1 MSPAGHEGVA
11 HRVGRSSRLEGVL
24 YDLRGPVAERAA
36 ELEKRGEPI
45 LRLNIGNPAPF
56 GFEAPPA
63 IVDALRAAL
72 PHAHGYSESA
82 GLPETRE
89 AIGAHYALRPGFPAL
104 GIEDITV
111 GNGVS
116 ELVGLTLQALLEP
129 GDEVL
134 IPSPDYPLWTAS
146 TVLAGGRAVHYPC
159 IESDGWTPDISA
171 MESLIGP
178 RTAAI
183 VVINPNNPTGAVYG
197 RAVLEQIAEL
207 ARRHGLLLLSD
218 EIYDRV
224 VFPGF
229 AHVSTAQVAPDVP
242 CVTFA
247 GLSKTHRVAGY
258 RAAWMTATGFR
269 DDDPFLSGVRLLASM
284 RMCASVPAQHAIT
297 AALTQDSSLADL
309 VAPDGRLTRQRDA
322 AFGALDAI
330 PGVDTQAAGGGLYL
344 FPRLDPEVHAIRD
357 DEQLV
362 LDLLDAERILLV
374 HGRAFNLHT
383 PDHVRIAFLP
393 EVDVLTDA
401 LRRLGAFLSGYSP
414 PRR

>member
-1 MSPAGHEGVA
+1 MTVGVGH
-11 HRVGRSSRLEGVL
+11 RIGRSSRLEGVL
-24 YDLRGPVAERAA
+24 YDLRGPVAARAA
-36 ELEKRGEPI
+36 ELERRGESI

-56 GFEAPPA
+56 GFEAPDA
-63 IVDALRAAL
+63 IVEALRSAL

-89 AIGAHYALRPGFPAL
+89 AISAHYAARPGFPVL
-104 GIEDITV
+104 GIDDITV

-146 TVLAGGRAVHYPC
+146 TVLAGGRALHYPC
-159 IESDGWTPDISA
+159 VEADGWMPDLAA
-171 MESLIGP
+171 MEAMIGP

-183 VVINPNNPTGAVYG
+183 VVINPNNPTGAVYS
-197 RAVLEQIAEL
+197 REVLEHIAEF
-207 ARRHGLLLLSD
+207 ARRHRLLLLSD

-224 VFPGF
+224 VYPGF
-229 AHVSTAQVAPDVP
+229 THLSLAQVAPDVP

-258 RAAWMTATGFR
+258 RAAWMTTTGFAP
-269 DDDPFLSGVRLLASM
+269 DDPFLSGVRLLASM

-297 AALTQDSSLADL
+297 AALTHDTSLDAL
-309 VAPDGRLTRQRDA
+309 VAPTGRLTVQRDA
-322 AFGALDAI
+322 ALAALEAI
-330 PGVDTQAAGGGLYL
+330 PGVHTQQAGGGLYL
-344 FPRLDPEVHAIRD
+344 FPRLDPEVHRIDD
-357 DEQLV
+357 DERLV

-374 HGRAFNLHT
+374 QGTAFNWFS
-383 PDHVRIAFLP
+383 PDHLRIAFLP
-393 EVDVLTDA
+393 ETEVLTDA
-401 LRRLGAFLSGYSP
+401 LQRFGSFLSGYSP

>member
-1 MSPAGHEGVA
+1 MRAGAMAEA
-11 HRVGRSSRLEGVL
+11 EYRIGRSSRLEGVL
-24 YDLRGPVAERAA
+24 YDLRGPVAARAA
-36 ELEKRGEPI
+36 ELERSGEPI
-45 LRLNIGNPAPF
+45 LRLDIGNPAPF
-56 GFEAPPA
+56 GFEAPAA
-63 IVDALRAAL
+63 IVEALRSAL

-89 AIGAHYALRPGFPAL
+89 AIAAHYAHRGGFPAL
-104 GIEDITV
+104 SIDDITV

-146 TVLAGGRAVHYPC
+146 TVLSGGQAVHYPC
-159 IESDGWTPDISA
+159 VESEGWMPDLAA

-178 RTAAI
+178 HTAAI
-183 VVINPNNPTGAVYG
+183 VIINPNNPTGAVYG
-197 RAVLEQIAEL
+197 REVLEQIAGL

-224 VFPGF
+224 VYPGF
-229 AHVSTAQVAPDVP
+229 EHVSTAQVAPDVP

-258 RAAWMTATGFR
+258 RAAWMTATGFHA
-269 DDDPFLSGVRLLASM
+269 DDRFLSGVRLLASM

-297 AALTQDSSLADL
+297 AALTQDDSLDVL

-322 AFGALDAI
+322 ALDALDAI
-330 PGVDTQAAGGGLYL
+330 PGVSTRAAGGGLYL
-344 FPRLDPEVHAIRD
+344 FPRLDPELYRIVD
-357 DEQLV
+357 DQRLV
-362 LDLLDAERILLV
+362 LDLLDAQRILLV
-374 HGRAFNLHT
+374 HGRAFNLRT
-383 PDHVRIAFLP
+383 PDHLRIAFLP
-393 EVDVLTDA
+393 ETEVLTDA
-401 LRRLGAFLSGYSP
+401 LRRFGSFLSGYSP
-414 PRR
+414 PAA

>member
-1 MSPAGHEGVA
+1 MTPSRPERAD
-11 HRVGRSSRLEGVL
+11 HRIGRSSRLEGVL

-36 ELEKRGEPI
+36 ELEKRGESI

-63 IVDALRAAL
+63 IVEALRSAL
-72 PHAHGYSESA
+72 PQAHGYSESA

-104 GIEDITV
+104 GIDDITV

-159 IESDGWTPDISA
+159 IEAEGWTPDLAA
-171 MESLIGP
+171 MEAAIGP

-183 VVINPNNPTGAVYG
+183 VVINPNNPTGAVYT
-197 RAVLEQIAEL
+197 RAVLERIAEL

-224 VFPGF
+224 VFPGY
-229 AHVSTAQVAPDVP
+229 AHVSMAQVAPDVP

-258 RAAWMTATGFR
+258 RAAWMTTTGFHR
-269 DDDPFLSGVRLLASM
+269 DDPFLSGVRLLASM

-297 AALTQDSSLADL
+297 AALTHDDSLDAL
-309 VAPDGRLTRQRDA
+309 VAPGGRLTRQRDA
-322 AFGALDAI
+322 ALEALEAI
-330 PGVDTQAAGGGLYL
+330 PGVDTQPAGGGLYL
-344 FPRLDPEVHAIRD
+344 FPRLDPEVHGIED

-362 LDLLDAERILLV
+362 LDFLDAERILLV

-383 PDHVRIAFLP
+383 PDHLRIAFLP
-393 EVDVLTDA
+393 EAEVLTDA
-401 LRRLGAFLSGYSP
+401 LRRLGTFLNGYSP

>member
-1 MSPAGHEGVA
+1 MTAGVG
-11 HRVGRSSRLEGVL
+11 HRIGRSSRLEGVL
-24 YDLRGPVAERAA
+24 YDLRGPVAARAA
-36 ELEKRGEPI
+36 ELEKRGESI

-56 GFEAPPA
+56 GFEAPEA
-63 IVDALRAAL
+63 IVEALRSAL

-89 AIGAHYALRPGFPAL
+89 AIAAHYAARPGFPVL
-104 GIEDITV
+104 GIDDITV

-146 TVLAGGRAVHYPC
+146 TVLAGGRALHYPC
-159 IESDGWTPDISA
+159 VEADGWTPDLEA
-171 MESLIGP
+171 MGAMIGP

-183 VVINPNNPTGAVYG
+183 VVINPNNPTGAVYS
-197 RAVLEQIAEL
+197 REVLEQIAGF

-224 VFPGF
+224 VYPGF
-229 AHVSTAQVAPDVP
+229 THLSLAQVAPDVP

-258 RAAWMTATGFR
+258 RAAWMTTTGFR
-269 DDDPFLSGVRLLASM
+269 SDDPFLSGVRLLASM

-297 AALTQDSSLADL
+297 AALTQDTSLDAL
-309 VAPDGRLTRQRDA
+309 VAPTGRLTMQRDA
-322 AFGALDAI
+322 ALAALEAI
-330 PGVDTQAAGGGLYL
+330 PGVHTQQAGGGLYL
-344 FPRLDPEVHAIRD
+344 FPRLDAEVYRIDD

-374 HGRAFNLHT
+374 QGTAFNWFS
-383 PDHVRIAFLP
+383 PDHLRIAFLP
-393 EVDVLTDA
+393 ESDVLTDA
-401 LRRLGAFLSGYSP
+401 LQRFGAFLGGYSP

>member
-1 MSPAGHEGVA
+1 VTGRRRQSAE
-11 HRVGRSSRLEGVL
+11 RRIGRSSRLEGVL

-36 ELEKRGEPI
+36 ELEKRGESI

-56 GFEAPPA
+56 GFEAPSA
-63 IVDALRAAL
+63 IVEALRSAL

-89 AIGAHYALRPGFPAL
+89 AISAHYGLRPGFPAL
-104 GIEDITV
+104 AIDDITV

-159 IESDGWTPDISA
+159 VEADGWTPDLAA
-171 MESLIGP
+171 MEALIGP

-224 VFPGF
+224 VYPGSV
-229 AHVSTAQVAPDVP
+229 HISTAQVAPDVP

-258 RAAWMTATGFR
+258 RAAWMTATGFHH
-269 DDDPFLSGVRLLASM
+269 DDPFLSGVRLLASM

-297 AALTQDSSLADL
+297 AALTHDSSLDDL
-309 VAPDGRLTRQRDA
+309 VAPGGRLTRQRDA
-322 AFGALDAI
+322 ALDALDAI
-330 PGVDTQAAGGGLYL
+330 PGVDTQVAGGGLYL
-344 FPRLDPEVHAIRD
+344 FPRLDPEAHGIVD

-362 LDLLDAERILLV
+362 LDFLDAERILLV
-374 HGRAFNLHT
+374 HGRAFNLQT
-383 PDHVRIAFLP
+383 PDHLRIAFLP
-393 EVDVLTDA
+393 EADVLTDA
-401 LRRLGAFLSGYSP
+401 LRRLGAFLNGYSP
-414 PRR
+414 PGR

>member
-1 MSPAGHEGVA
+1 MSPAGQEGVA

-159 IESDGWTPDISA
+159 VESDGWTPDISA

-362 LDLLDAERILLV
+362 LDFLDAERILLV

>member
-1 MSPAGHEGVA
+1 MTVGVGH
-11 HRVGRSSRLEGVL
+11 RIGRSSRLEGVL
-24 YDLRGPVAERAA
+24 YDLRGPVAARAA
-36 ELEKRGEPI
+36 ELERRGESI

-56 GFEAPPA
+56 GFEAPDA
-63 IVDALRAAL
+63 IVEALRSAL
-72 PHAHGYSESA
+72 PDAHGYSESA

-89 AIGAHYALRPGFPAL
+89 AISAHYAARPGFPVL
-104 GIEDITV
+104 GIDDITV

-146 TVLAGGRAVHYPC
+146 TVLAGGRALHYPC
-159 IESDGWTPDISA
+159 VEADGWTPDLAA
-171 MESLIGP
+171 MEAMIGP

-183 VVINPNNPTGAVYG
+183 VVINPNNPTGAVYS
-197 RAVLEQIAEL
+197 REVLEHIAEF
-207 ARRHGLLLLSD
+207 ARRHRLLLLSD

-224 VFPGF
+224 VYPGF
-229 AHVSTAQVAPDVP
+229 THLSLAQVAPDVP

-258 RAAWMTATGFR
+258 RAAWMTTTGFAP
-269 DDDPFLSGVRLLASM
+269 DDPFLSGVRLLASM

-297 AALTQDSSLADL
+297 AALTHDTSLDAL
-309 VAPDGRLTRQRDA
+309 VAPTGRLTMQRDA
-322 AFGALDAI
+322 ALAALEAI
-330 PGVDTQAAGGGLYL
+330 PGVHTQQAGGGLYL
-344 FPRLDPEVHAIRD
+344 FPRLDAEVYRIDD

-374 HGRAFNLHT
+374 QGTAFNWFS
-383 PDHVRIAFLP
+383 PDHLRIAFLP
-393 EVDVLTDA
+393 ESDVLTDA
-401 LRRLGAFLSGYSP
+401 LQRFGAFLGGYSP

>member
-1 MSPAGHEGVA
+1 MMAGRPRGAES
-11 HRVGRSSRLEGVL
+11 RIGRSSRLEGVL
-24 YDLRGPVAERAA
+24 YDLRGPVADRAA
-36 ELEKRGEPI
+36 ELEKRGESI

-56 GFEAPPA
+56 GFDAPPA
-63 IVDALRAAL
+63 IVEALRSAL

-89 AIGAHYALRPGFPAL
+89 AISAHYALRPGFPAL
-104 GIEDITV
+104 AIDDITV

-159 IESDGWTPDISA
+159 IEAEGWAPDLAA
-171 MESLIGP
+171 MEASIGP

-197 RAVLEQIAEL
+197 RQVLEQIAEL

-224 VFPGF
+224 VYPGF
-229 AHVSTAQVAPDVP
+229 EHVSTAQVAPDVP

-258 RAAWMTATGFR
+258 RAAWMTATGFHS
-269 DDDPFLSGVRLLASM
+269 DDPFLSGVRLLASM

-297 AALTQDSSLADL
+297 AALTHDASLDEL
-309 VAPDGRLTRQRDA
+309 VAQDGRLTRQRDA
-322 AFGALDAI
+322 ALDALGGI
-330 PGVDTQAAGGGLYL
+330 AGLDVQVAGGGLYL
-344 FPRLDPEVHAIRD
+344 FPRLDPEVHGIVD
-357 DEQLV
+357 DERLV
-362 LDLLDAERILLV
+362 LDFLDAERILLV
-374 HGRAFNLHT
+374 HGRAFNLQT
-383 PDHVRIAFLP
+383 PDHLRIAFLP
-393 EVDVLTDA
+393 EADVLTDA
-401 LRRLGAFLSGYSP
+401 LRRLGAFLDGYSP
-414 PRR
+414 PQR

>member
-1 MSPAGHEGVA
+1 MTAPRPEGA
-11 HRVGRSSRLEGVL
+11 EHRIGRSSRLEGVL

-36 ELEKRGEPI
+36 ELEKRGESI

-56 GFEAPPA
+56 GFEAPQA
-63 IVDALRAAL
+63 IVEALRSAL
-72 PHAHGYSESA
+72 PQAHGYSESA
-82 GLPETRE
+82 GLAETRE
-89 AIGAHYALRPGFPAL
+89 AISGHYALRPGFPVL
-104 GIEDITV
+104 GIDDITV

-116 ELVGLTLQALLEP
+116 ELVGLTLQALIEQ

-159 IESDGWTPDISA
+159 VESDGWSPDLAA

-178 RTAAI
+178 RTVAI
-183 VVINPNNPTGAVYG
+183 VIINPNNPTGAVYG
-197 RAVLEQIAEL
+197 REVLEQIAEL

-224 VFPGF
+224 VYPGF
-229 AHVSTAQVAPDVP
+229 EHLSTAQVAPDVP

-258 RAAWMTATGFR
+258 RAAWMATTGFHR
-269 DDDPFLSGVRLLASM
+269 DDPFLSGVRLLASM

-297 AALTQDSSLADL
+297 AALTQDTSLDAL

-322 AFGALDAI
+322 ALAALDTI
-330 PGVDTQAAGGGLYL
+330 PGVDTQTAGGGLYL
-344 FPRLDPEVHAIRD
+344 FPRLDPDVHRIDD
-357 DEQLV
+357 DERLV
-362 LDLLDAERILLV
+362 LDFLDAERILLV

-383 PDHVRIAFLP
+383 PDHLRIAFLP
-393 EVDVLTDA
+393 ESDVLTDA
-401 LRRLGAFLSGYSP
+401 LRRFGEFLNGYSP
-414 PRR
+414 PTR

>member
-1 MSPAGHEGVA
+1 MMAGRPHGAEPWI
-11 HRVGRSSRLEGVL
+11 GRSSRLEGVL
-24 YDLRGPVAERAA
+24 YDLRGPVADRAA
-36 ELEKRGEPI
+36 ELEKRGESI

-56 GFEAPPA
+56 GFDAPPA
-63 IVDALRAAL
+63 IVEALRSAL

-104 GIEDITV
+104 EIEDITV

-116 ELVGLTLQALLEP
+116 ELVSLTLQALLEP

-159 IESDGWTPDISA
+159 IEAEGWAPDLAA
-171 MESLIGP
+171 MEASIGP

-183 VVINPNNPTGAVYG
+183 VVINPNNPTGAVYD

-224 VFPGF
+224 VYPGF
-229 AHVSTAQVAPDVP
+229 EHVSTAQVAPDVP

-258 RAAWMTATGFR
+258 RAAWMAATGFLP
-269 DDDPFLSGVRLLASM
+269 DDPFLSGVRLLASM

-297 AALTQDSSLADL
+297 AALTHDSWLDEL
-309 VAPDGRLTRQRDA
+309 VAPRGRLTRQRDA
-322 AFGALDAI
+322 ALDALAGI
-330 PGVDTQAAGGGLYL
+330 PGVDVQVAGGGLYL
-344 FPRLDPEVHAIRD
+344 FPRLDPEVHGIVD
-357 DEQLV
+357 DERLV
-362 LDLLDAERILLV
+362 LDFLDAERILLV
-374 HGRAFNLHT
+374 HGRAFNLQT
-383 PDHVRIAFLP
+383 PDHLRIAFLP
-393 EVDVLTDA
+393 EADVLTDA
-401 LRRLGAFLSGYSP
+401 LRRFGAFLNGYSP
-414 PRR
+414 PLR

>member
-1 MSPAGHEGVA
+1 MNGRRSGGRPPLI
-11 HRVGRSSRLEGVL
+11 GRSSRLEGVL

-36 ELEKRGEPI
+36 ELEKRGESI

-56 GFEAPPA
+56 GFEAPDV

-72 PHAHGYSESA
+72 PRAHGYSESA

-89 AIGAHYALRPGFPAL
+89 AISAHYALRPGFPAL
-104 GIEDITV
+104 GIDEITV

-159 IESDGWTPDISA
+159 VESEGWMPDVAA

-178 RTAAI
+178 RTVAI
-183 VVINPNNPTGAVYG
+183 VLINPNNPTGAVYG
-197 RAVLEQIAEL
+197 RTVLEQIAEL

-224 VFPGF
+224 VYPGF
-229 AHVSTAQVAPDVP
+229 THLSTAQVAPDVP
-242 CVTFA
+242 CITFA

-258 RAAWMTATGFR
+258 RAAWMTATGFQR
-269 DDDPFLSGVRLLASM
+269 DDPFLSGVQLLASM

-297 AALTQDSSLADL
+297 AALTQDTSLDAL
-309 VAPDGRLTRQRDA
+309 VAPTGRLTVQRDA
-322 AFGALDAI
+322 ALAALDAI
-330 PGVDTQAAGGGLYL
+330 PGIQTQAAGGGLYL
-344 FPRLDPEVHAIRD
+344 FPRLDPEVYRIDD
-357 DEQLV
+357 DERLV

-374 HGRAFNLHT
+374 HGTAFNWPA
-383 PDHVRIAFLP
+383 PDHLRIAFLP
-393 EVDVLTDA
+393 QTDVLTDA
-401 LRRLGAFLSGYSP
+401 LQRFGTFLSGYSP
-414 PRR
+414 PGR